1 MKLITQARL
10 INILVLK
17 QKKFSFCVFIKCL
30 QRSCIVQA
38 SASGFYNLPFPSHD
52 VRIGD
57 GVGDSDVSVHGDDDE
72 MKNAGG
78 AGPHVNREPDEA
90 EVSTKDPGVQYLIHR
105 WQGQHQHSQQEVS
118 QGQGDY
124 EGVGGTRELGGGL
137 DGEDD
142 QDVAEGDDE
151 TDETKRHQGTDN
163 LQHFRMKIYKFQH
176 QTSILNMNGW
186 NSFLTSSVQ
195 LMI

>member
-1 MKLITQARL
+1 MQ
-10 INILVLK
+10 
-17 QKKFSFCVFIKCL
+17 S
-30 QRSCIVQA
+30 SCIAQA
-38 SASGFYNLPFPSHD
+38 SASGLYNLPLPSHD

-105 WQGQHQHSQQEVS
+105 WQGQHQHSQQKVS

-151 TDETKRHQGTDN
+151 TDETKRDQGTDN
-163 LQHFRMKIYKFQH
+163 LKHSEWKFQH
-176 QTSILNMNGW
+176 QTSTLHMNGW
-186 NSFLTSSVQ
+186 NSFLTSSVD